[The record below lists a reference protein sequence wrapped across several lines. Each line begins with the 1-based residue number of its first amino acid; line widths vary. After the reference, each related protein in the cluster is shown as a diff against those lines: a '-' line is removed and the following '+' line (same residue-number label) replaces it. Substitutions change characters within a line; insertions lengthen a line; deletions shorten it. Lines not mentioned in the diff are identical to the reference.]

1 VLNFF
6 KEAHMEQNKRSGRD
20 AKRSYWGD
28 HIAGWKQS
36 GLSQQAYCRK
46 HQLSLSSFGYWRSRL
61 KRGGDDQARFHPV
74 MVGTGTR
81 TISPQPEHP
90 DSGLGVILGNER
102 FHITIK
108 QHFCPATLR
117 ELIGILEQR

>member
-1 VLNFF
+1 
-6 KEAHMEQNKRSGRD
+6 MEQNKRSGRD

-36 GLSQQAYCRK
+36 GLSP
-46 HQLSLSSFGYWRSRL
+46 
-61 KRGGDDQARFHPV
+61 RFHPV

>member
-1 VLNFF
+1 
-6 KEAHMEQNKRSGRD
+6 MEQNKRSGRD

-61 KRGGDDQARFHPV
+61 KRGGDDQARFSPGNGRHRYSDNL
-74 MVGTGTR
+74 TTTR
-81 TISPQPEHP
+81 AP
-90 DSGLGVILGNER
+90 R
-102 FHITIK
+102 
-108 QHFCPATLR
+108 LR
-117 ELIGILEQR
+117 PGGHTR